1 MKKNKKLLVIV
12 SVIVLIVTITSFII
26 LNNKVMKQ
34 QNTKTDTKGEVYQD
48 FLYDVSNSI
57 QTLDSTQ
64 ELSTAKTDFTSQ
76 VRMLQNKYNNNEG
89 VTYMANDI
97 INKTVSSDYDN
108 TLELKNALT
117 VNVNSIFDSILKLH
131 GGGTKLSVDQEAT
144 IKSDNVCK
152 FAAATG
158 KSASNYCV
166 DLHANIY
173 YASKETKN
181 WALLVHGNMMSASSM
196 ASAVG
201 KMYLDNNI
209 NVLAIDLRGF
219 GSSKGSVAMG
229 FLESLDVM
237 NWLDYLNT
245 SSDIKSAT
253 KPEKIIIH
261 GVSLGGATTIQSLT
275 MGGVNVTGV
284 GTMPAISSKNVV
296 GVVDDCGYT
305 SMNGIITSMLPS
317 VDGNKNTISKNSS
330 ILYDQGSGYNS
341 WGANNKN
348 KTNGLGSLGGLTL
361 NGSNINIKDT
371 LIKTVL
377 TGNLIKTGL
386 SSNNFDLYQDSFG
399 NGRTVDSKVKVMV
412 VHGGGDT
419 TVPPSNADTLIGK
432 ANGNVIVQYRPDG
445 SPHAF
450 IIVGQHKKE
459 YNQKVTEF
467 VKALNMVTANDKTSS
482 GNGFLNFFKKFGK
495 K

>member
-34 QNTKTDTKGEVYQD
+34 QDTKTDTKEEVYQD

-117 VNVNSIFDSILKLH
+117 VNVNSIFDSILKLF

-181 WALLVHGNMMSASSM
+181 
-196 ASAVG
+196 
-201 KMYLDNNI
+201 Y
-209 NVLAIDLRGF
+209 
-219 GSSKGSVAMG
+219 
-229 FLESLDVM
+229 
-237 NWLDYLNT
+237 
-245 SSDIKSAT
+245 
-253 KPEKIIIH
+253 
-261 GVSLGGATTIQSLT
+261 
-275 MGGVNVTGV
+275 
-284 GTMPAISSKNVV
+284 
-296 GVVDDCGYT
+296 
-305 SMNGIITSMLPS
+305 
-317 VDGNKNTISKNSS
+317 
-330 ILYDQGSGYNS
+330 
-341 WGANNKN
+341 
-348 KTNGLGSLGGLTL
+348 
-361 NGSNINIKDT
+361 
-371 LIKTVL
+371 
-377 TGNLIKTGL
+377 
-386 SSNNFDLYQDSFG
+386 
-399 NGRTVDSKVKVMV
+399 
-412 VHGGGDT
+412 
-419 TVPPSNADTLIGK
+419 
-432 ANGNVIVQYRPDG
+432 
-445 SPHAF
+445 
-450 IIVGQHKKE
+450 
-459 YNQKVTEF
+459 
-467 VKALNMVTANDKTSS
+467 
-482 GNGFLNFFKKFGK
+482 
-495 K
+495 